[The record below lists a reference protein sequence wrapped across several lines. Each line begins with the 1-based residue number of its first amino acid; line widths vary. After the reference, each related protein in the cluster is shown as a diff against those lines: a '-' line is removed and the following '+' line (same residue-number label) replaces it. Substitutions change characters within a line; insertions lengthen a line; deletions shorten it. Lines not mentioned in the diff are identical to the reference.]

1 MAMPPRHGIEWDRQG
16 PSPAEPT
23 GGPYPPKHLG
33 AFFESLPPQTLQFLS
48 HAGEVRITATN
59 LVAGNAIE
67 ISRLRVPENYAFV
80 ITDVQYYGLVP
91 SRYLNAPM
99 IAIQSEQLVGLIR
112 FDLIV
117 QDRQPMRSTGDYVD
131 PYTLAPET
139 KAEGWPF
146 TELSPTSTRDIF
158 VLYAKSKM
166 NVVAKAWIDVVPR
179 FWLSVLGVRFTGYTL
194 PELMVEAAIK
204 KAANR

>member
-1 MAMPPRHGIEWDRQG
+1 MLAPRHGIEWDRQG
-16 PSPAEPT
+16 PSKAEPT
-23 GGPYPPKHLG
+23 GGPCPPVHLG
-33 AFFESLPPQTLQFLS
+33 AFFEALPPQTLQFLS
-48 HAGEVRITATN
+48 HSGEVRITAAN
-59 LVAGNAIE
+59 LIAGNAIE

-91 SRYLNAPM
+91 SRYLNAPL
-99 IAIQSEQLVGLIR
+99 IPLLPEQLTGLIR
-112 FDLIV
+112 FDLII

-131 PYTLAPET
+131 PYSLAPET
-139 KAEGWPF
+139 ISEGWPY
-146 TELSPTSTRDIF
+146 TELSPTSSRDVF

-166 NVVAKAWIDVVPR
+166 TVVAKAWVDVVPR